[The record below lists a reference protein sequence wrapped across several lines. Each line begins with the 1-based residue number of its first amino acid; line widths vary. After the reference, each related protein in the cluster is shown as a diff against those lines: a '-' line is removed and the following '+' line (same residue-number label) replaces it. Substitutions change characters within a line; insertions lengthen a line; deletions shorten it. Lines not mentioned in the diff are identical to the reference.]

1 MNRREILIFTLE
13 DHNMMTMRIKVIV
26 PVSTDKWNEIIRE
39 QYEVYKDAETEIDII
54 NIKKGPES
62 LTSMYDEAWAEL
74 FTLIE
79 AEKAEEEGYDGVVLY
94 CGMDPALKAAK
105 QALTIPVVG
114 IAEPSLHI
122 AFQLGKK
129 LAYVGPGSRD
139 VDTDKNYVTL
149 GEEGRYGLPAPVS
162 RRYGVAMD
170 RPVLD
175 IFEKMDDLKEGML
188 KASKKAIEVDGADVI
203 FVNCG
208 ALIEPTQYLRKKLD
222 VPVIE
227 NSVVALK
234 TLEMLIKLGLSQS
247 KKAFPKPPKK
257 KRLI

>member
-1 MNRREILIFTLE
+1 MI
-13 DHNMMTMRIKVIV
+13 TMRIKVVV
-26 PVSTDKWNEIIRE
+26 PVSTDKWNEMIRK
-39 QYEVYKDAETEIDII
+39 QYEAYKDPKTEIDII

-62 LTSMYDEAWAEL
+62 LTSIYDEAWAEL
-74 FTLIE
+74 FALRE
-79 AEKAEEEGYDGVVLY
+79 AEKAEEEGYDGVILY
-94 CGMDPALKAAK
+94 CGMDPALEAAK

-122 AFQLGKK
+122 SFQLGKK
-129 LAYVGPGSRD
+129 LAYVGPGGRD
-139 VDTDKNYVTL
+139 VDTDKNYATF

-162 RRYGVAMD
+162 RRYGIAME

-175 IFEKMDDLKEGML
+175 IFEKMDEIKEGML
-188 KASKKAIEVDGADVI
+188 RAAKKAIEVDGADMI

-208 ALIEPTQYLRKKLD
+208 ALVGPTRYLKENLD

-234 TLEMLIKLGLSQS
+234 TLEILIKLGLSQS

-257 KRLI
+257 KRLM